1 MAKEISLKK
10 NFVMNS
16 LYTVSNFLFPLITFP
31 YVSRVLGPEGCGKV
45 SFATSLI
52 SYFAIIAQLGIPS
65 YGIRVC
71 AKVRD
76 NREELTRT
84 AHELLM
90 INGIMCV
97 ISYLAFFIALFTV
110 PKLREERTLY
120 VIISSTILLGS
131 LGMEW
136 LYQALEQYTY
146 ITVRSLIMKVVALGA
161 LFLLVRQEKDYV
173 AYGAAS
179 ILAASASNVFN
190 LFNAH
195 KYIGFRS
202 VGGYN
207 LKRHLK
213 PVLIFFAMA
222 CATTLYTYVDE
233 VMLGFMTTDKDVG
246 YYHAATRIKKIL
258 VGIITSLGA
267 VLLPR
272 ASYYVEQ
279 GRMEEFRR
287 LTAKAMH
294 FVFLIACPFAVY
306 FFLYAR
312 QGVNLISGPEF
323 AQAVVPMQILMP
335 TLLLIGMTNVMGIQI
350 LVPTGREKIVLYSE
364 LAGAAVD
371 IVLNA
376 LLIPSLKS
384 SGAAIGTLAAEMAV
398 LAVQYA
404 ALRKEAGALF
414 REIGYWKILAGL
426 AVGLALS
433 CWTLFMNWGAFAT
446 LAVSAV
452 LFFCG
457 YTGVLL
463 GTREELAREIFG
475 QVMGKLKR
483 GRSRKRD

>member
-1 MAKEISLKK
+1 MAREASLKK
-10 NFVMNS
+10 NFIMNS

-52 SYFAIIAQLGIPS
+52 SYFALIAQLGIPA

-76 NREELTRT
+76 DREKLTRT

-97 ISYLAFFIALFTV
+97 LSYLAFFLALFTV

-120 VIISSTILLGS
+120 VIISATILLSS

-146 ITVRSLIMKVVALGA
+146 ITVRSLIMKVAALGA
-161 LFLLVRQEKDYV
+161 LFLLVRTEKDYV
-173 AYGAAS
+173 AYGAVS

-195 KYIGFRS
+195 KYIGFRP
-202 VGGYN
+202 VGGYD
-207 LKRHLK
+207 LRRHLK

-233 VMLGFMTTDKDVG
+233 VMLGFMTTDADVG
-246 YYHAATRIKKIL
+246 YYHAATRIKKLL

-294 FVFLIACPFAVY
+294 FVFLLACPLAVY
-306 FFLYAR
+306 FFLFAG
-312 QGVNLISGPEF
+312 QGVALLSGPEF
-323 AQAVVPMQILMP
+323 APAVLPMQILMP

-350 LVPTGREKIVLYSE
+350 LVPTGREKTVLYSE
-364 LAGAAVD
+364 LTGAAVD
-371 IVLNA
+371 ILLNA
-376 LLIPSLKS
+376 LLIPTLKS
-384 SGAAIGTLAAEMAV
+384 AGAAIGTLAAEAAV

-414 REIGYWKILAGL
+414 RGIGYWKLLAGL
-426 AVGLALS
+426 GAGLALS
-433 CWTLFMNWGAFAT
+433 GWTLCMHWGAFAT
-446 LAVSAV
+446 LAVSAP
-452 LFFCG
+452 LFFCACAA
-457 YTGVLL
+457 VLL
-463 GTREELAREIFG
+463 WTREALAGEIFR
-475 QVMGKLKR
+475 QVLGKLKR
-483 GRSRKRD
+483 GKPGK